1 MRFKLA
7 LVTLLLTPFLVAWG
21 QVKAGTAE
29 DKLLERIVAEGNP
42 DTKLSLISSFEK
54 EFPQSKILGRVYLMA
69 VDVHR
74 ERKNTQGV
82 YEYSEKALLLD
93 DTDITAMMVLA
104 RSYAMEAKN
113 LDRALDLAQRALNR
127 LQLMRTTEGLPQ
139 GYSLNQWKDYLRSSE
154 DSAEQILKYVNAV
167 KTRSEIVRRAQ
178 QQRADQKAEAPIEA
192 EQATPVLAD
201 ALSSK

>member
-1 MRFKLA
+1 MM
-7 LVTLLLTPFLVAWG
+7 LLLTPFLVAWA

-29 DKLLERIVAEGNP
+29 DKRFEQIVGETNP
-42 DTKLSLISSFEK
+42 DAKLSLISAFEH
-54 EFPQSKILGRVYLMA
+54 EFPQSRILARVYLMA

-74 ERKNTQGV
+74 ERKNPEGV
-82 YEYSEKALLLD
+82 YEYGEKVLSLD
-93 DTDITAMMVLA
+93 DANITAMMLLA

-127 LQLMRTTEGLPQ
+127 LQEMRTTEGLPP

-167 KTRSEIVRRAQ
+167 KTRAEIVRNAQ
-178 QQRADQKAEAPIEA
+178 RPGQRASEPS
-192 EQATPVLAD
+192 QAGQSASAD
-201 ALSSK
+201 TLSPK